1 VTDRFES
8 ILDEC
13 ISALQ
18 AGVPLEDVLAEVP
31 EYSTELRPLLYAAMV
46 LTEPKPD
53 LVPAEK
59 KAALRAEYM
68 RHVAE
73 LPAITPS
80 PFREKVRATTRVIKR
95 RTTSSAVLKDL
106 ITIAIT
112 IVLTLTIVAL
122 ALGFLSAN
130 TIPGDFLYGTK
141 RMYENV
147 RLSLTF
153 SPEQRTALAE
163 EFNQRRLSEIEALIE
178 QNRAAVI
185 QFKGRLETKGDN
197 LWIVENHTVFL
208 PNDIRIEGDIEEG
221 DTIEITGLL
230 RSNNVLVADTITLVG
245 RIR

>member
-46 LTEPKPD
+46 LTEPKPE
-53 LVPAEK
+53 LAPVEK

-68 RHVAE
+68 RQVAE

-95 RTTSSAVLKDL
+95 RTTGSAVLKDL
-106 ITIAIT
+106 VTITIT
-112 IVLTLTIVAL
+112 IVLTLTMVAV
-122 ALGFLSAN
+122 ALGFMSAN
-130 TIPGDFLYGTK
+130 TIPGDLLYGTK
-141 RMYENV
+141 RISENV

-153 SPEQRTALAE
+153 SPEQRITLADRYNE
-163 EFNQRRLSEIEALIE
+163 RRLAEIEALIE
-178 QNRAAVI
+178 QNRAAVV
-185 QFKGRLETKGDN
+185 QFKGKLETKGEN
-197 LWIVENHTVFL
+197 LWIVESHTIFL
-208 PNDIRIEGDIEEG
+208 PNDIQIEGDFEEG

-230 RSNNVLVADTITLVG
+230 RSNNVLVADTITLVE
-245 RIR
+245 